1 MNIIKEL
8 KKENNKESRKI
19 MLDDLGLIRN
29 ITDKMNEYLMNS
41 YDKQIVKRDLIGMA
55 QEMKLRGTTLR
66 DELGDNVDEFTEEI
80 IKNSRGPSKL
90 EIFLTTIKSSALTF
104 IIIFGGILL
113 LSKNFD
119 MSMSIYF
126 PILMYLFLGI
136 QGILEFIFVS
146 AFNMEKNFKK
156 YIPNVIRGLTFFIF
170 FYYFI
175 GNKITR
181 GGPEIKIVYLLIIH
195 LFIYLITYFAYNTH
209 IENLAESSDKIVE
222 DLINKT
228 K

>member
-29 ITDKMNEYLMNS
+29 ITDNMNEYLMNS

-66 DELGDNVDEFTEEI
+66 DELGDNVDEFTKEI
-80 IKNSRGPSKL
+80 IENSRGPSKL
-90 EIFLTTIKSSALTF
+90 EIFLTTIKSSAIPF
-104 IIIFGGILL
+104 IIIFGGMLL

-126 PILMYLFLGI
+126 PILVYLFLGI
-136 QGILEFIFVS
+136 QSILEFIFVS
-146 AFNMEKNFKK
+146 AFNKEKNFKK

-175 GNKITR
+175 GNKIAR
-181 GGPEIKIVYLLIIH
+181 GGPEVKIACLVIIH
-195 LFIYLITYFAYNTH
+195 LFIYAITY
-209 IENLAESSDKIVE
+209 
-222 DLINKT
+222 
-228 K
+228 

>member
-29 ITDKMNEYLMNS
+29 ITDNMNEYLMNS

-66 DELGDNVDEFTEEI
+66 DELGDNVDEFTKEI
-80 IKNSRGPSKL
+80 IENSRGPSKL
-90 EIFLTTIKSSALTF
+90 EIFLTTIKSSAITF
-104 IIIFGGILL
+104 IIIFGGMLL

-126 PILMYLFLGI
+126 PILVYLFLGI
-136 QGILEFIFVS
+136 QSILEFIFVS
-146 AFNMEKNFKK
+146 AFNKEKNFKK

-175 GNKITR
+175 GNKIAR
-181 GGPEIKIVYLLIIH
+181 GGPEVKIVCLVIIH
-195 LFIYLITYFAYNTH
+195 LFIYAITYFAYNKH
-209 IENLAESSDKIVE
+209 IENLAKSSDDIVK
-222 DLINKT
+222 DLIDKT

>member
-1 MNIIKEL
+1 MNLIKEL

-29 ITDKMNEYLMNS
+29 ITDNMNEYLMNS

-66 DELGDNVDEFTEEI
+66 DELGDNVDEFTKEI
-80 IKNSRGPSKL
+80 IENSRGPSKL

-104 IIIFGGILL
+104 IIIFGGMLL

-126 PILMYLFLGI
+126 PILVYLFLGI

-181 GGPEIKIVYLLIIH
+181 GGPEVKIVCLVIIH
-195 LFIYLITYFAYNTH
+195 LFIYAITYFTYNKH
-209 IENLAESSDKIVE
+209 IENLAKNSDNILR
-222 DLINKT
+222 DLVDKQ
-228 K
+228 